1 MKKIILHL
9 NYILLLLCYY
19 FTALHVVAAQP
30 QKKRRTKR
38 RSNGALSTHQKL
50 HKLNR
55 SDETL
60 LRDKWADILSLEQSS
75 GNAVRLGT
83 RQEEQYRYESEI
95 LADQLLGMAPIRGAG
110 LLMNDRP
117 LLFLPWT
124 YSFPLAATVAICFFA
139 LPIAGIIGTFLSS
152 LHSSI
157 TPYLLPTMSI
167 VQSTTGNYLR
177 QGQAVLH
184 SFPYFL
190 RHLNRIKI
198 KPMQLIYKVL
208 KKCIILECWR
218 HIWVRV
224 YRTTSY
230 LWKGTKSNAHSVY
243 VRVVPGF
250 IRRGVKSMIQS
261 MIQGH
266 VHGAIGGLAG
276 TFWESTATASSSIV
290 EPEDVLQDVSDS
302 LVTDS
307 LSATATDS
315 VQSALEATV
324 ESIAEEVVDDA
335 IAIETAIESAVD
347 AVVEDGLIDSIDSAT
362 LETAVE
368 AFVEDCLDGDCVDAI
383 VDSAMET

>member
-9 NYILLLLCYY
+9 NYSLLLCYY
-19 FTALHVVAAQP
+19 FTGLPVVATAQP
-30 QKKRRTKR
+30 QQKRRTKR
-38 RSNGALSTHQKL
+38 RSNGALSTHHKL

-60 LRDKWADILSLEQSS
+60 LRDKWADILSLDQSS

-83 RQEEQYRYESEI
+83 RQEEQYRYESEV

-117 LLFLPWT
+117 LFLPWT
-124 YSFPLAATVAICFFA
+124 YSFPLAAAVAICFFA
-139 LPIAGIIGTFLSS
+139 LPIAGFIGTFLST

-177 QGQAVLH
+177 QGQAILH

-224 YRTTSY
+224 YKITSY

-276 TFWESTATASSSIV
+276 TFWESTTASSSV
-290 EPEDVLQDVSDS
+290 AEPEDVLQDVSDS

-307 LSATATDS
+307 LSATTADS

-347 AVVEDGLIDSIDSAT
+347 AVVEDGLIDSIDSTT
-362 LETAVE
+362 LETAVQ
-368 AFVEDCLDGDCVDAI
+368 AFVDDCLDGDCVDAI